1 MSKGNESVEM
11 QEFSM
16 VNPTFGLTRETH
28 TRAASPTAQRSN
40 TPNSSSGRFLPRN
53 SWAVLRR
60 NTLLT
65 IAGEVDPITGEV
77 VAPKSIRSA
86 VKHKFNVWCL
96 QGKGNA
102 AVKAFYYF
110 IFSIIV
116 LFYAKERVE
125 EANYKYY
132 LSTAISEAVI
142 VNSEN
147 PLLEVTDEDSL
158 WKYLNG
164 PILSLTKSCSNST
177 SQSCYASIS
186 DSVLLIDDF
195 VLTQLRRK
203 PIKRGTA
210 AGTSK
215 CFVPSIM
222 NSKLDATITSCYLDF
237 MESGPDLK
245 LWVNSTV
252 VPDTIAECFALYFE
266 DGNSLKALSERKQ
279 EFSPADA
286 PTLNAVQN
294 TWFHLHYGSVG
305 YRVCKLSFLGDNF
318 KENIRMLK
326 QYNYIDRGSTV
337 FILDFTV
344 YSTDM
349 QAVAHVH
356 LVFEFLPS
364 GDIYPNFNIDVFS
377 VSGLSSDGTTES
389 FGLLV
394 LVEIVVAIQF
404 ISLLLNIYGAGLG
417 NIRKFCFDAALMYN
431 ILCIMTFTSVFAM
444 EHYLVMLRQEAVA
457 ETNTI
462 KRNTYIGQISFLENF
477 MTSALAIAVLLT
489 VFRIIQFLKFSKR
502 TSLVIR
508 TIERAFK
515 ESGFTLVT
523 VVLVVFS
530 YALAFYIALGNT
542 MKQFRNLRT
551 SFITC
556 LASLFVEIDLIEEI
570 LLHSRYLGPV
580 LLITYM
586 FFVSFVVLSLFLA
599 IIEGAF
605 EDIKREAKEEEVDPF
620 VLAIR
625 EEAQKQKKNLAAFRS
640 LPQALIKLRSKNGN
654 KNPPP
659 SSP

>member
-1 MSKGNESVEM
+1 M
-11 QEFSM
+11 
-16 VNPTFGLTRETH
+16 NPTFGLTQEADTL
-28 TRAASPTAQRSN
+28 ASPATNASRKWV
-40 TPNSSSGRFLPRN
+40 PRN
-53 SWAVLRR
+53 SWAVLKR
-60 NTLLT
+60 NTLFA
-65 IAGEVDPITGEV
+65 IGGELDPETGV
-77 VAPKSIRSA
+77 VVGPKNISA
-86 VKHKFNVWCL
+86 VVKHKFNVWCL

-110 IFSIIV
+110 IFSLIV
-116 LFYAKERVE
+116 SFYAKERVE

-142 VNSEN
+142 MNSEN
-147 PLLEVTDEDSL
+147 PLLDVTNEDSL

-177 SQSCYASIS
+177 SQSCYASVS
-186 DSVLLIDDF
+186 DSVLLTDDF

-203 PIKRGTA
+203 PIKRGATV
-210 AGTSK
+210 GTSK
-215 CFVPSIM
+215 CFVPPVV
-222 NSKLDATITSCYLDF
+222 NKKLDATITSCYLDF
-237 MESGPDLK
+237 METGPDLH
-245 LWVNSTV
+245 LWANSSV
-252 VPDTIAECFALYFE
+252 VPDTISECFALYSDDE
-266 DGNSLKALSERKQ
+266 
-279 EFSPADA
+279 EFSTAPLKKKKELPPADA
-286 PTLNAVQN
+286 PTLKAIQN
-294 TWFHLHYGSVG
+294 TWFHLHYGSIG
-305 YRVCKLSFLGDNF
+305 YRVCTVSFLGDSF
-318 KENIRMLK
+318 REKIRILK

-349 QAVAHVH
+349 QAIAHVH
-356 LVFEFLPS
+356 LVFEFIPS

-377 VSGLSSDGTTES
+377 ASGLSSDGTTKS

-394 LVEIVVAIQF
+394 LVEVVVGIQF
-404 ISLLLNIYGAGLG
+404 ISLLFNAYGAGSAH
-417 NIRKFCFDAALMYN
+417 IRKFCFDVALMYN
-431 ILCIMTFTSVFAM
+431 VLCIATFAAVFGM
-444 EHYLVMLRQEAVA
+444 EHYLVMLRQQAVR
-457 ETNTI
+457 ESNVI
-462 KRNTYIGQISFLENF
+462 RRNTHIGQISFLENF

-502 TSLVIR
+502 LSLVIR

-605 EDIKREAKEEEVDPF
+605 ADIKREAKEEEVDPF
-620 VLAIR
+620 VLALR
-625 EEAQKQKKNLAAFRS
+625 EEAKKQRQNLAAIRS
-640 LPQALIKLRSKNGN
+640 LPQALIKLRSKNRN
-654 KNPPP
+654 SKNLP